1 MNRLPEGL
9 TAALCRTVLENLQM
23 VFADLAEE
31 AQVKQQAMKMT
42 MEKLME
48 DIRALEASKETQKE
62 ERQREREKLVAAAE
76 AVRLAEREEIQNNLS
91 KMASQLKSITE
102 EKEKQREKCFAIEK
116 EKTWTLF
123 LLEKKKEEDY
133 EKMMTRERIIKDA
146 ANWER
151 ITRERENGTLPMVLT
166 TAALKQRLLMEL
178 KEHAEKWMVAPGRS
192 TKEPSAERTPVVL
205 TTWMVREEWRK
216 LQANKPCLND
226 DLQTFCTKED
236 ITKLIF
242 ENQKLEAEIAAEY
255 DKKRKCVMAAFLK
268 KEEKIRAAELKQKH
282 KLEQQMRKQLEK
294 TQKAELKEK
303 KRREAK
309 EKKEA
314 EKLARK
320 QAKDERAETRRSRLF
335 FWRRSSRAN

>member
-9 TAALCRTVLENLQM
+9 TAALCRTVLGKLQM

-48 DIRALEASKETQKE
+48 DIRALEASRETQKE

-76 AVRLAEREEIQNNLS
+76 VARLAEREEIQNNLS

-102 EKEKQREKCFAIEK
+102 EKEKQREKRFAIEK

-123 LLEKKKEEDY
+123 LQEKKKKEEDY
-133 EKMMTRERIIKDA
+133 EKMMIRDRIIKDA

-151 ITRERENGTLPMVLT
+151 ITRERENGTLSMVLT

-205 TTWMVREEWRK
+205 TIWMVREEWRK

-242 ENQKLEAEIAAEY
+242 ENQKLEAEIATEY
-255 DKKRKCVMAAFLK
+255 DKKRKSLMAAFLK
-268 KEEKIRAAELKQKH
+268 KEEKIRAAELKQQH

-309 EKKEA
+309 KKKEA

-335 FWRRSSRAN
+335 FWRR